1 MGSVLDNMPL
11 TACIVDLGVTV
22 GVGGLVHVFPQHQ
35 ASSCIGHDL
44 PAHTRP
50 GPNLPRGYG
59 PTEPRIQGMSET
71 LGVSEKTDLRQ
82 NTESFHKGALLFL
95 ILTVILTQAGCNLQ
109 VKMRMII
116 SGERIGSLH

>member
-1 MGSVLDNMPL
+1 
-11 TACIVDLGVTV
+11 
-22 GVGGLVHVFPQHQ
+22 
-35 ASSCIGHDL
+35 
-44 PAHTRP
+44 
-50 GPNLPRGYG
+50 
-59 PTEPRIQGMSET
+59 MSET